1 MLPSGLSECG
11 VSVLN
16 HDVRFVPV
24 LKDWHCSS
32 ILFELACRQPVMLE
46 DGKASVW
53 DCWL

>member
-1 MLPSGLSECG
+1 MLPTGMSECG

-32 ILFELACRQPVMLE
+32 VLFELACRQPVMLE
-46 DGKASVW
+46 DGKASV
-53 DCWL
+53 